1 MIHRA
6 RLSLPRR
13 FQKLRYGLMGVTGL
27 LAVLAIACASLAVS
41 YQRSIDEAGRYNRT
55 FDAAQAA
62 IEIAR
67 LQLSI
72 DDVAR
77 DGVEPVKLRYAILRN
92 RVGLVENGIFPVAE
106 MRSEILPLLRN
117 AVRELEP
124 LIARLPDAT
133 AITRS
138 EAIVKPLI
146 QPLVQMTSMAH
157 AQAGDRVAE
166 NQVRLRHLLAG
177 LCVMTMMLV
186 LVGAALI
193 AFVMR
198 QNARL
203 DHTVRRDAL
212 TGIANRLS
220 FGARLGALARSG
232 ERAVIL
238 VDVDHFKTLNDTHG
252 HDVGDLVL
260 TRVSQ
265 RLRAAAPDAAEIA
278 RIGGDEFAL
287 LYEGEGASR
296 RSRAACERI
305 IARMDEPVLTDG
317 REIAVGVTLGFASA
331 AGDDGASEAGLLKD
345 ADIALYEAKLA
356 GRGCAVEFRPEMKRT
371 FLYRR
376 RLQEDLRGA
385 IERGE
390 MHLAFQPVVD
400 LRTART
406 RGFEALLRWRHPEFG
421 AISPAEFIPLAEE
434 NAQILQIGRWVIAEA
449 VRAARPW
456 PEGVF
461 VAVNVSTRQFA
472 DGGLIDHIRDVL
484 DRAGLAPQRFVVEV
498 TETALI
504 DNDEAALRTMSA
516 LRALG
521 CRVSLDDFGT
531 GYSSLGYLS
540 RFPFD
545 KLKIDR
551 SFLADGRAG
560 ENGLAIISTMCV
572 LARRLRLD
580 VVAEGIETE
589 EQRQLVAR
597 TGCGLGQGYLFGRPA
612 SAADA
617 LARLE
622 REGLGELRALA
633 AGGAVAPPAPAILS
647 A

>member
-13 FQKLRYGLMGVTGL
+13 FRTLRYGLIGATGL
-27 LAVLAIACASLAVS
+27 LAVLAVAGTSLAVS

-55 FDAAQAA
+55 FDAGQTAL
-62 IEIAR
+62 EIVR

-72 DDVAR
+72 AEAAR

-92 RVGLVENGIFPVAE
+92 RVGLIESGIFPVAE
-106 MRSEILPLLRN
+106 MRGELLPLLRN

-124 LIARLPDAT
+124 LIARLPEAA
-133 AITRS
+133 AISRAG
-138 EAIVKPLI
+138 AIVGPLI
-146 QPLVQMTSMAH
+146 QPLVRMTSMAH
-157 AQAGDRVAE
+157 AQAGDRIAE

-177 LCVMTMMLV
+177 LCAMTMMLV

-193 AFVMR
+193 AFVLR

-220 FGARLGALARSG
+220 FGARLGTLARTG
-232 ERAVIL
+232 ERTVIL

-252 HDVGDLVL
+252 HDIGDLVL

-287 LYEGEGASR
+287 LYEGEEAGR
-296 RSRAACERI
+296 RSRAACQRI
-305 IARMDEPVLTDG
+305 LARMGEPVLTDG

-331 AGDDGASEAGLLKD
+331 AGDDEEGEAGLLKD

-356 GRGCAVEFRPEMKRT
+356 GRGRAVEFRPEMKHA

-400 LRTART
+400 LRTTRT

-434 NAQILQIGRWVIAEA
+434 NAQILEIGRWVIAEA
-449 VRAARPW
+449 ARAARPW
-456 PEGVF
+456 PETVF

-472 DGGLIDHIRDVL
+472 DGGLVDHIRDVL
-484 DRAGLAPQRFVVEV
+484 AETGLAPNRFVVEI
-498 TETALI
+498 TETVLI
-504 DNDEAALRTMSA
+504 DNDEAALRTMGV

-551 SFLADGRAG
+551 SFLANGRIG
-560 ENGLAIISTMCV
+560 ENGLAIISTMCT

-589 EQRQLVAR
+589 EQRLLVSRA
-597 TGCGLGQGYLFGRPA
+597 GCGLGQGYLFGRPE

-617 LARLE
+617 LLRLQ
-622 REGLGELRALA
+622 REEVDDRLALRAGGGTVRPVPA
-633 AGGAVAPPAPAILS
+633 ALS